1 MNKLTLSIAGSILLS
16 SLSFG
21 ALLSEGQSVP
31 KNEAVS
37 DKMNVLLIL
46 IDDLGWQDVSYMGS
60 EYYETP
66 NIDTLAS
73 QGMTFTHAYAAS
85 SVCSP
90 TRASI
95 MTGKYPARLH
105 LTDWISGHPAPAGF
119 DIEAPDWTKYLD
131 TTETTLGDVFQSAGY
146 KTASIGKWHLGS
158 EPYFPEHNGFDVNI
172 GGNHYGRPDSYWWP
186 YTRGE
191 NDTNPVPDLP
201 GGEEGEYLTDRLT
214 TEAITF
220 MEENRYR
227 PFFLYFPYYA
237 VHTPIEGKEDLKQKY
252 QAKDGWRGQDDAE
265 YAAMIETVDTNVGRL
280 MQALEDL
287 DLADN
292 TIVVFFSDNGGL
304 NRVTNMPDLRGSK
317 GQEYEGG
324 IREPLIMKVPD
335 ITTPGSSSEVPVI
348 SNDFLP
354 TLASLAGIDIGDL
367 ADEIDG
373 LDITPLLTQSGT
385 PDRDTLYWHYPHWHS
400 LGGHFFGRIRK
411 GDWVLIEYF
420 DGRDTELYNLANDPR
435 EQNNLADTEP
445 AKRDELLND
454 LATWRTEV
462 GAQMPVPR

>member
-1 MNKLTLSIAGSILLS
+1 MRSSILPLIAGLLLTS
-16 SLSFG
+16 NVVG
-21 ALLSEGQSVP
+21 GVLSEEQTIP
-31 KNEAVS
+31 REEAIS
-37 DKMNVLLIL
+37 DKMNVLFIL

-105 LTDWISGHPAPAGF
+105 LTDWISGHPAPAEF
-119 DIEAPDWTKYLD
+119 DIKAPDWTKYLD
-131 TTETTLGDVFQSAGY
+131 TTETTLGDVFQAAGY

-252 QAKDGWRGQDDAE
+252 QAKDGWRGQDNAE

-292 TIVVFFSDNGGL
+292 TIVVFFGDNGGL
-304 NRVTNMPDLRGSK
+304 DRVTNIPDLRGSK

-400 LGGHFFGRIRK
+400 LGGHFFGKIRK